1 MSISASQVK
10 ELRDRTNA
18 GMMECKKALLETD
31 GDIEAAIK
39 HLREAGAIKAA
50 KKADRAAKE
59 GVVIDHID
67 ADAKHGVLVEVNC
80 ETDFVAKNNIFQSF
94 VTELIGAVAASGAT
108 ELEVAQADSHGEGTI
123 DDFVKSK
130 VLELGENLQFRR
142 LTRYD
147 VEGSGVVASYI
158 HLGGKVGVLLE
169 VGCENDATAADA
181 GFRELVKDLTLHIAA
196 AAPAGL
202 AREDIPAD
210 LVESEKD
217 LFRKQMENSGKPP
230 EIIEKIVVGKL
241 GKFYAEKCLLEQGF
255 VKDPD
260 TTIKNLLEAKG
271 KDVGD
276 TLSVRRFV
284 RYALGE

>member
-1 MSISASQVK
+1 MIFNDFLYFLGSGSLVGLSCGRK
-10 ELRDRTNA
+10 ST
-18 GMMECKKALLETD
+18 
-31 GDIEAAIK
+31 
-39 HLREAGAIKAA
+39 
-50 KKADRAAKE
+50 
-59 GVVIDHID
+59 
-67 ADAKHGVLVEVNC
+67 VLVVER
-80 ETDFVAKNNIFQSF
+80 AGGQK
-94 VTELIGAVAASGAT
+94 
-108 ELEVAQADSHGEGTI
+108 
-123 DDFVKSK
+123 
-130 VLELGENLQFRR
+130 LGEDHF
-142 LTRYD
+142 
-147 VEGSGVVASYI
+147 A
-158 HLGGKVGVLLE
+158 KV
-169 VGCENDATAADA
+169 
-181 GFRELVKDLTLHIAA
+181 RELVKDLTLHIAA

-230 EIIEKIVVGKL
+230 EIIEKIIVGKL